1 MHQCITEVKRFLRK
15 AKQLIDWRAVG
26 RRVRQLRGF
35 DMTQKEFAEAIG
47 VSQGQL
53 SRIER
58 GESQPRAEVLLR
70 LSRVCKKS
78 VNWILTA
85 A

>member
-1 MHQCITEVKRFLRK
+1 MRK

-47 VSQGQL
+47 VSQSQL

-58 GESQPRAEVLLR
+58 GESEAGAEVLLGI
-70 LSRVCKKS
+70 SESCKKS
-78 VNWILTA
+78 INWILRGS
-85 A
+85 